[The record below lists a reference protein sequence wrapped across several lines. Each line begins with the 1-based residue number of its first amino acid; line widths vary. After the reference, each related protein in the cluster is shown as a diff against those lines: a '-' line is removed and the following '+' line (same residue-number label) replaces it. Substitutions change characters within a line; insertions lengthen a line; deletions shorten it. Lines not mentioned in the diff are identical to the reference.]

1 MFINSQYINIT
12 TKKGGLNKMDKQ
24 EEKRFRN
31 LLKKQNKNKL
41 INECVLL
48 YKQAN
53 KFYKEI
59 TIKKLKQIND

>member
-1 MFINSQYINIT
+1 
-12 TKKGGLNKMDKQ
+12 MDKQ
-24 EEKRFRN
+24 EEKRFRS
-31 LLKKQNKNKL
+31 LLKKQNRNKL

-59 TIKKLKQIND
+59 TIKKLKQINE

>member
-1 MFINSQYINIT
+1 
-12 TKKGGLNKMDKQ
+12 MDKQ

-41 INECVLL
+41 IDECVLL

-59 TIKKLKQIND
+59 TIKKLKQINDWNNNNCRDYNDLMVFN

>member
-1 MFINSQYINIT
+1 M
-12 TKKGGLNKMDKQ
+12 KGKNKMDKQ

-41 INECVLL
+41 IDECVLL

-59 TIKKLKQIND
+59 TIKKLKQINE

>member
-1 MFINSQYINIT
+1 
-12 TKKGGLNKMDKQ
+12 MDKQ

-41 INECVLL
+41 I
-48 YKQAN
+48 

-59 TIKKLKQIND
+59 TIKKLKQINDWNNNNCRDYNDLMVFN